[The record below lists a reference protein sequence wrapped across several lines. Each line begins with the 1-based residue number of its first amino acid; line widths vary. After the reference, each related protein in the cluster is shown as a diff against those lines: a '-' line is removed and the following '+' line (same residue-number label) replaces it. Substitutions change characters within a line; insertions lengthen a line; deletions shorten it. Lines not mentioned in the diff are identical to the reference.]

1 MKACPAWQVAAA
13 DLERPETLPAAL
25 AGAELVFL
33 YAKPD
38 GIDGF
43 VQAAVSVLSDEQAR
57 RELGQS
63 MFPAGSETIL
73 RAWAAGTPAQ
83 TSTVVPTVT
92 GHPAHTFAQWAA
104 DHVAERLVGRLE
116 HARVKTFYAADH
128 ADEPAAAGT
137 QDAPHLAQGS
147 AGLVEGHVE
156 QRRAAPDPVDALA
169 GQREAPQVCLHNV
182 PGKHPR
188 GVRQHPGR
196 PVDADDAMSCPRE
209 QCAIISR
216 AAPQI
221 GDIPDLGQ
229 AGSEGSPQVRK

>member
-104 DHVAERLVGRLE
+104 DHVAEFRSLRLR
-116 HARVKTFYAADH
+116 
-128 ADEPAAAGT
+128 
-137 QDAPHLAQGS
+137 
-147 AGLVEGHVE
+147 
-156 QRRAAPDPVDALA
+156 
-169 GQREAPQVCLHNV
+169 
-182 PGKHPR
+182 PR
-188 GVRQHPGR
+188 GPGT
-196 PVDADDAMSCPRE
+196 
-209 QCAIISR
+209 
-216 AAPQI
+216 
-221 GDIPDLGQ
+221 
-229 AGSEGSPQVRK
+229 